1 MAYWNVGAG
10 GWGHR
15 GQDGWD
21 HQELGRI
28 YDPRLIRRLL
38 PYLRPYRW
46 RAALALVAMLVGSAA
61 GYVQPWLIALAVGDY
76 ILTGDEGGVA
86 RVGLALIGL
95 GAVSWVAQ
103 WAQRMLT
110 GYIGHRILLQL
121 RRELFGHLQKLSLS
135 FYDRN
140 EVGRVM
146 SRVTSD
152 VVVLQELL
160 TSGVLNIIADLFGLA
175 LIVFLLFSLDVE
187 LSLVTIAVIP
197 LLIGAMWLW
206 QRLAARAF
214 IGVRQAIA
222 TVNANLNESVAG
234 VRVVQSLGREDTN
247 LRQFERLNRAH
258 RDANLHAARLQGAV
272 MPLVEMLSTTAAVL
286 VLLVIARRTFGGSLD
301 SADALIFATAFTLYI
316 QRFFNPVRDLV
327 LQYTQIQRA
336 MAGAH
341 RVFEVLDTEPAITD
355 APDAIAL
362 PDVRGRVDFHDVSF
376 HYLDGIPVL
385 HGFDLHV
392 EPGET
397 IALVGQTGAGKTTVT
412 ALVNRSYEATGGRIE
427 IDGVDLRRI
436 ERHSLTRRMAVVLQD
451 PFLFSGTV
459 ADNIRYGRLD
469 ATDEEVREAARTV
482 GADGFIEQL
491 PGRYEAVLHERGQNL
506 SIGQRQLIAFA
517 RAIIADPRILIL
529 DEATANV
536 DSRTEQVIQRAL
548 GRLLRGRTS
557 FVIAHRLSTIRN
569 ADRIV
574 VMDAGRIAEIG
585 THEELL
591 AQGGHYARLHRM
603 TYAPHETA
611 QTNAPTSA
619 DGNDNGGPPRDRAGR
634 TDAPGG
640 PDGDAPLGT
649 SAT

>member
-1 MAYWNVGAG
+1 MAYWGGGMAG

-15 GQDGWD
+15 GPDGWD

-28 YDPRLIRRLL
+28 YDPRLVRRLL
-38 PYLRPYRW
+38 PYLGPYRW
-46 RAALALVAMLVGSAA
+46 RALVALLAMIVGSAA
-61 GYVQPWLIALAVGDY
+61 GYLQPWLIARAVGGPV
-76 ILTGDEGGVA
+76 ISGDEAGVA
-86 RVGLALIGL
+86 RVGLGLVAL
-95 GAVSWVAQ
+95 GAVSWGAQ
-103 WAQRMLT
+103 WVQRVIT

-121 RRELFGHLQKLSLS
+121 RAELFAHLQRLPLS
-135 FYDRN
+135 FYDRH

-175 LIVFLLFSLDVE
+175 LIVLLLFALDVE
-187 LSLVTIAVIP
+187 LALVTLVVIP
-197 LLIGAMWLW
+197 VLVAAMWSW

-234 VRVVQSLGREDTN
+234 VRVVQSLGREDAN
-247 LRQFERLNRAH
+247 LRQFEELNRAH

-272 MPLVEMLSTTAAVL
+272 MPLVEMLSTAATVL
-286 VLLVIARRTFGGSLD
+286 VLVVIARRTFAGSLD
-301 SADALIFATAFTLYI
+301 AAEALTFATGFTLYI

-341 RVFEVLDTEPAITD
+341 RVFEVLDTAPDIVD
-355 APDAIAL
+355 APDAL
-362 PDVRGRVDFHDVSF
+362 VLTDVEGRVDFHHVDF
-376 HYLDGIPVL
+376 HYIDGIPVL
-385 HGFDLHV
+385 RDVDLHV
-392 EPGET
+392 APGET
-397 IALVGQTGAGKTTVT
+397 VALVGQTGAGKTTVT
-412 ALVNRSYEATGGRIE
+412 ALVNRSYDPTGGRIE
-427 IDGVDLRRI
+427 VDGHDLRAI
-436 ERHSLTRRMAVVLQD
+436 ERRSLTRRMAVVLQD

-469 ATDEEVREAARTV
+469 ATDAEVRAAARTV
-482 GADGFIEQL
+482 GADAFIERL
-491 PGRYEAVLHERGQNL
+491 PGGYDAPLHERGQNL
-506 SIGQRQLIAFA
+506 SIGQRQLLAFA

-536 DSRTEQVIQRAL
+536 DSRTEVLIQRAL
-548 GRLLRGRTS
+548 DRLLRGRTS
-557 FVIAHRLSTIRN
+557 FVIAHRLSTIRA

-574 VMDAGRIAEIG
+574 VMDAGRIVEMG
-585 THEELL
+585 THAELL
-591 AQGGHYARLHRM
+591 AAGGRYAELHQM
-603 TYAPHETA
+603 TYAGHDPAAATAATTTAAARPPHA
-611 QTNAPTSA
+611 A
-619 DGNDNGGPPRDRAGR
+619 
-634 TDAPGG
+634 
-640 PDGDAPLGT
+640 DGDAPPPGTGT